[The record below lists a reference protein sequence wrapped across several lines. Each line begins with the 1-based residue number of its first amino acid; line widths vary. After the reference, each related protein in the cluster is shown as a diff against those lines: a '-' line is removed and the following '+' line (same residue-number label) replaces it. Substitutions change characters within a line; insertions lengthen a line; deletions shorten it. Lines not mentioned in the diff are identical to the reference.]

1 MENSPALKNLFGLMN
16 QFQGRLIRAKSHLQ
30 RWAFPLLLIFAL
42 FYYGSYYNAGLTLNG
57 EAGSN
62 VLLAMRIQQGWV
74 PLKDMFLGYNLMWF
88 YPLTWIF
95 HFTGPHLLA
104 TQIYFML
111 LSAVAAFLGYWL
123 VRRATGWAWLA
134 LLTGV
139 LMVMMPGAIFRN
151 YMGFIG
157 TLASFVLVKAYVL
170 DAGSSWWQCFWMGAA
185 GAAISLCFLIRIE
198 PSLLIAV
205 VWIGLIFIYPVL
217 NLVDFRKR
225 FRTTL
230 AGTLMGFA
238 LFAAIHTPF
247 IIHAERNGFR
257 EQFLGQYNN
266 FIHLMLNELNH
277 EVRPPNSTSTL
288 PSESGNL
295 IYAGLPP
302 LKPVISS
309 IVPSSSSQA
318 TGAIEREGRRGRP
331 ALMDALFG
339 KTALYF
345 TLSIYFPIL
354 SAGLLTLFGGLLLL
368 LAMYR
373 GSVKNKCYALLI
385 LTTTGCALSLFPQ
398 YYFFRPDSVHLAE
411 FMVPFYPA
419 LACGVFVAVC
429 VYKEF
434 SFLRGP
440 AVLVVVV
447 CALQVIVAF
456 NSLYGRDGSGSIKQ
470 ARGRTAY
477 FHALN
482 GVDFRV
488 PPKELPQWEGLR
500 DAILQNSKLGEFVV
514 TYPYVAVLNVL
525 SDRPS
530 YQFKLYADNATE
542 LSDFSEKAIED
553 LSKNKPAVVV
563 INNRDINKTEVS
575 RFKNWAA
582 PFYQYIKKNYTL
594 EGIYFDQVEVFVRPA
609 ETKAL

>member
-1 MENSPALKNLFGLMN
+1 
-16 QFQGRLIRAKSHLQ
+16 
-30 RWAFPLLLIFAL
+30 
-42 FYYGSYYNAGLTLNG
+42 
-57 EAGSN
+57 
-62 VLLAMRIQQGWV
+62 
-74 PLKDMFLGYNLMWF
+74 
-88 YPLTWIF
+88 
-95 HFTGPHLLA
+95 
-104 TQIYFML
+104 
-111 LSAVAAFLGYWL
+111 
-123 VRRATGWAWLA
+123 
-134 LLTGV
+134 
-139 LMVMMPGAIFRN
+139 MVMMPGAIFRN

-217 NLVDFRKR
+217 NLVDFKKR
-225 FRTTL
+225 FRTSFV
-230 AGTLMGFA
+230 GTLMGFA
-238 LFAAIHTPF
+238 LFAAIHAPF
-247 IIHAERNGFR
+247 IVHAERNGFR

-266 FIHLMLNELNH
+266 FIYLMLNELNY
-277 EVRPPNSTSTL
+277 EVRPKPSASTL

-295 IYAGLPP
+295 IYAGIPP
-302 LKPVISS
+302 FKPIISS

-354 SAGLLTLFGGLLLL
+354 SAGLLSLFGGLLLL

-419 LACGVFVAVC
+419 LACGVFFAVC

-500 DAILQNSKLGEFVV
+500 DAILQNSKPGEFVV

-542 LSDFSEKAIED
+542 LSNFSEKAIED
-553 LSKNKPAVVV
+553 LNKNKPAVVV

-594 EGIYFDQVEVFVRPA
+594 EGIYFDQVEVFVRPGQ
-609 ETKAL
+609 TKAL